1 MNPITL
7 IQTLLSTSRKA
18 QALYTGGVTGAILY
32 AISAATGY
40 YGADKVYAIISTV
53 FSTLASGAAILGA
66 IHALM
71 TTAEDCA
78 RKWGVTSPIPIE
90 TSAHAKIDLVLAQVQ
105 ALQGWM
111 STNVPAVPPKP
122 TVD

>member
-1 MNPITL
+1 MNPITM

-40 YGADKVYAIISTV
+40 YGADKTYAIVSTV

-78 RKWGVTSPIPIE
+78 RKWGVTSPIPVE
-90 TSAHAKIDLVLAQVQ
+90 TAAHAKIDAVLEQVKV
-105 ALQGWM
+105 LQNWM
-111 STNVPAVPPKP
+111 LTNVPQQPPKP
-122 TVD
+122 QVD